1 MKLIRL
7 QIMFLNLKSGKI
19 QDFEVSITTT
29 KQIYASP
36 ELLNL
41 DAWLNS
47 GHVFPG
53 NWRYHWQMA
62 TGLQGPREQQ
72 KQS

>member
-1 MKLIRL
+1 MKLIRE

-29 KQIYASP
+29 KQIYASL

-47 GHVFPG
+47 AHVFSG
-53 NWRYHWQMA
+53 MA

>member
-19 QDFEVSITTT
+19 QDFEVSVTTT
-29 KQIYASP
+29 KQIYASF

-47 GHVFPG
+47 G

-62 TGLQGPREQQ
+62 TGGLQGPREQQ